1 MKDCRNNFTQSTAV
15 LLNLSQNEQLIF
27 TLLDNYDTPIEL
39 AKHCSIPRPTI
50 YITLDKLTA
59 RGLIYKQKH
68 FNKKRWLKNSDEYL
82 ERLLKG
88 AGLSLLKNIIK
99 PSEKISVS
107 DNLQISVHKGP
118 KQISELLSGFIKKY
132 PHERMIMI
140 SGNEVIDSWNRV
152 LGVKKI
158 NAFNRQIKEVGM
170 ITELITS
177 QKWFEHQAN
186 FFGTEWSKDFEGR
199 STRVQNIDDKYLDY
213 SSQIFIIKNRVYLVS
228 MEDEVFI
235 EIKNSEIAKLIISL
249 SRFIQDH
256 SSVFDPNA
264 LLREIIKKSE

>member
-1 MKDCRNNFTQSTAV
+1 MKDSQGNRASSTAT
-15 LLNLSQNEQLIF
+15 LLNLSKNEQLILD
-27 TLLDNYDTPIEL
+27 LLDNYDTPIEL
-39 AKHCSIPRPTI
+39 AKHCPIPRPTI
-50 YITLDKLTA
+50 YITLDKLA
-59 RGLIYKQKH
+59 NRGLIFRQKH
-68 FNKKRWLKNSDEYL
+68 LNKKRWLKNSPEYV
-82 ERLLKG
+82 EKLLKD
-88 AGLSLLKNIIK
+88 ASLSLLKSTPK

-118 KQISELLSGFIKKY
+118 KQISELLSGFIRKY
-132 PHERMIMI
+132 PHERLIMI
-140 SGNEVIDSWNRV
+140 SGNEVIDSWDRV

-158 NAFNRQIKEVGM
+158 NAFNRQIKEAGM

-177 QKWFEHQAN
+177 KKWFEYQAKT
-186 FFGTEWSKDFEGR
+186 FGPEWSKDFEGR

-235 EIKNSEIAKLIISL
+235 EIKNNEIAKLIISL
-249 SRFIQDH
+249 TRFIQDH

-264 LLREIIKKSE
+264 LLRELIEKTK